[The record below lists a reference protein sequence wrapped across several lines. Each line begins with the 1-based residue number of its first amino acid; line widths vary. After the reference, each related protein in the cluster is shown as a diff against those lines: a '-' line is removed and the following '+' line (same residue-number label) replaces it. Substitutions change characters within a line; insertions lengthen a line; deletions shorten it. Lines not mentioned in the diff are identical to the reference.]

1 MRHPLTLAALVFS
14 ASAFAQT
21 ATAPA
26 AAAAQPVAVPA
37 PNCVKPA
44 VPELKALDK
53 KASDALNAGS
63 TAYQKCVQAYIT
75 ERREVAKQHEAII
88 NANMNAS
95 NALAAEFNA
104 FGSQLEALSKA
115 RAAAKK
121 DE

>member
-1 MRHPLTLAALVFS
+1 MRHTLAIATLVFS

-21 ATAPA
+21 ATAPV
-26 AAAAQPVAVPA
+26 AAQPVAVPA
-37 PNCVKPA
+37 PTCVKPA
-44 VPELKALDK
+44 IPELKALDK

-63 TAYQKCVQAYIT
+63 TAYQKCVQAYIA

-95 NALAAEFNA
+95 NALAADFNA
-104 FGSQLEALSKA
+104 FGAQLEALSKA